1 MASGT
6 TQRRGRAR
14 VCRGAVPSGAAA
26 ARGQS
31 RDAQLAARTPQSPP
45 ADDHQAIFGQDA
57 LHAARCTAQ
66 PPCAHHHREPVPLL
80 ALPFHCLDFLYCLIP
95 LRNPALKQAL
105 FVRCPFRP
113 KLTNDAPPNYPYA
126 PTLVYPRARLSSL
139 QGSRGF
145 PVSIPYIPW
154 ACFACFACF
163 VDLAPWPDDYTAAQ
177 LGCTIHPV

>member
-1 MASGT
+1 V
-6 TQRRGRAR
+6 QRRSAQRGGSSKRAVSR
-14 VCRGAVPSGAAA
+14 CTVGCSDPAKSASRRSSGYFRPRRS
-26 ARGQS
+26 ARC
-31 RDAQLAARTPQSPP
+31 T
-45 ADDHQAIFGQDA
+45 
-57 LHAARCTAQ
+57 LHATRCTAQ

-80 ALPFHCLDFLYCLIP
+80 ALPFHCLDFLCCLIP
-95 LRNPALKQAL
+95 LRDPALKQAL
-105 FVRCPFRP
+105 FVRCPSRP

-126 PTLVYPRARLSSL
+126 PTLVYPPARLSSL

-177 LGCTIHPV
+177 LGCTIRPV